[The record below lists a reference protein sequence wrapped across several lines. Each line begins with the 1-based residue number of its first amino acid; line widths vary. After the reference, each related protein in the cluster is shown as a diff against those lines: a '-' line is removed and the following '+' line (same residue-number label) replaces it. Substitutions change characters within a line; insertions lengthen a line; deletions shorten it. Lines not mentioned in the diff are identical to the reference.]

1 MVGEV
6 AGEKVVG
13 APPEEEEGAKEK
25 SCRKTVVDAP
35 DSVGSSLGWCVSAS
49 LVNNRVLAQ
58 G

>member
-13 APPEEEEGAKEK
+13 APPEEEEGAEKK

-35 DSVGSSLGWCVSAS
+35 DSVGSCLGWDVSAA
-49 LVNNRVLAQ
+49 LVNRVL

>member
-13 APPEEEEGAKEK
+13 APPEEEEGAEK
-25 SCRKTVVDAP
+25 KSRRKTVVDAP
-35 DSVGSSLGWCVSAS
+35 ESVGSCLVWSVSAA
-49 LVNNRVLAQ
+49 LVNRVL